1 MFNLSGSELIFLV
14 IIALVVLG
22 PDKLPEA
29 MRKAGKAYAD
39 FKKMTTGFQNEMK
52 SVLDEPMREIR
63 ETAELAKSSAMFDT
77 KPFTDSL
84 KDLGSTVTKPAAAA
98 AAKAPAKPARAVEA
112 EMKPVSGSMAAVTP
126 ATASTAADPVVP
138 AAAVT
143 PAAAPAAPPPATPVA
158 VAAGSMSAA
167 TARSAAVLP
176 PSNADDDGFAVWP
189 TEPPPAPATEVRTDE
204 VAAW

>member
-39 FKKMTTGFQNEMK
+39 FKKMTTGFQSEMK

-63 ETAELAKSSAMFDT
+63 ETAELAKQSAMFDT

-84 KDLGSTVTKPAAAA
+84 KDLGNTVLI
-98 AAKAPAKPARAVEA
+98 RHDN
-112 EMKPVSGSMAAVTP
+112 GAVTVYGN
-126 ATASTAADPVVP
+126 ASELKVKRGDKVFNLQVP
-138 AAAVT
+138 
-143 PAAAPAAPPPATPVA
+143 
-158 VAAGSMSAA
+158 G
-167 TARSAAVLP
+167 
-176 PSNADDDGFAVWP
+176 
-189 TEPPPAPATEVRTDE
+189 
-204 VAAW
+204 